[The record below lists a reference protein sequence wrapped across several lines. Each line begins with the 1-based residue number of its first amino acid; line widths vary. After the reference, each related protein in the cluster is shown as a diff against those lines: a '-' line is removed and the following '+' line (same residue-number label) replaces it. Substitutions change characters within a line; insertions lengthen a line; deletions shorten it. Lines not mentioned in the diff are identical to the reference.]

1 MAPGGF
7 AHLDPVGRA
16 TGGVGGGR
24 RGSFER
30 LAMTGD
36 DLHASGRMSGIL
48 HSRHGGGTK
57 VNNRKPNNELMWL
70 CTGWERIGVLY
81 VCDACVW
88 VSMM

>member
-1 MAPGGF
+1 MIPGGF

-24 RGSFER
+24 RGSFKR

-81 VCDACVW
+81 VCDAWVC

>member
-1 MAPGGF
+1 MVPGGF
-7 AHLDPVGRA
+7 AHFDSVGRA
-16 TGGVGGGR
+16 AGGVCWGH
-24 RGSFER
+24 RGSLKG

-48 HSRHGGGTK
+48 DSRHGGGTK

-70 CTGWERIGVLY
+70 CTGWERIGVLH
-81 VCDACVW
+81 VCDAWVC